1 MYKILNAYW
10 CQSTDQLNLVTRKDH
25 YFAQRKKQYKFF
37 RDITL
42 FEKYLPSLIQTS
54 LAKQSESFMADQKTG
69 TSGQDLKGESNSSS
83 PEQPRSPGAKSTNS
97 DHEYI
102 MLAVP
107 DIESDSGSA
116 LSGSSVDKSKSQGSS
131 VSSFAD
137 VITPDMEATLEKGPT
152 EEEVQHLVEDAKRD
166 FSASHE
172 DIFASQDKKMDL
184 QEASQI
190 PSENHDHV
198 VNPLAVDDDSQTEH
212 DKPRSN
218 LVRQRSSS
226 DGEANVGQTENVA
239 ELTTGEAVQARASTH
254 PGHSDDESDDNAILF
269 DGITYLGS
277 STVNAPVSEIE
288 LKRTMSI
295 LREQTEVT
303 IDVLLYVGSTSE
315 SMIRL
320 KEPGTQADI
329 ATYRIQRILFC
340 GRGDAEGKE
349 RDCFAFNTV
358 HGDSDI
364 FHCHVFRCEDPEKVK
379 DL

>member
-1 MYKILNAYW
+1 
-10 CQSTDQLNLVTRKDH
+10 
-25 YFAQRKKQYKFF
+25 
-37 RDITL
+37 
-42 FEKYLPSLIQTS
+42 
-54 LAKQSESFMADQKTG
+54 MADQKTG
-69 TSGQDLKGESNSSS
+69 TSGQDVKGESNSSS
-83 PEQPRSPGAKSTNS
+83 PEQPRSPGAKSTSS

-116 LSGSSVDKSKSQGSS
+116 VSGSSVDKSKSQGSS

-166 FSASHE
+166 ISHFSASQEEVFPNH
-172 DIFASQDKKMDL
+172 DKGMDF
-184 QEASQI
+184 QEGNQV

-198 VNPLAVDDDSQTEH
+198 VNPLAVDGDSQTE
-212 DKPRSN
+212 DGNPKGEM
-218 LVRQRSSS
+218 VRQRSAS
-226 DGEANVGQTENVA
+226 DGEANTGQTENVSD
-239 ELTTGEAVQARASTH
+239 LTTGEAVRARSSSH

-320 KEPGTQADI
+320 KEPGSQADI

-349 RDCFAFNTV
+349 RDCFAFNTD

-364 FHCHVFRCEDPEKVK
+364 FHCHVFKCEDPEKVRVLYIK
-379 DL
+379 SSKEVSVILQIQLKQVLKCLHVGSIFYDCILYMYVSWLLQCHKRLSSIVP

>member
-1 MYKILNAYW
+1 
-10 CQSTDQLNLVTRKDH
+10 
-25 YFAQRKKQYKFF
+25 
-37 RDITL
+37 
-42 FEKYLPSLIQTS
+42 
-54 LAKQSESFMADQKTG
+54 MADRNTGKTG
-69 TSGQDLKGESNSSS
+69 QDVKGESNSSS

-97 DHEYI
+97 DLEYI

-107 DIESDSGSA
+107 DIESDCGSA
-116 LSGSSVDKSKSQGSS
+116 VSGSSVDKSKSQGSS

-137 VITPDMEATLEKGPT
+137 VLTPDMEATLEKGPT

-166 FSASHE
+166 ISHFSAS
-172 DIFASQDKKMDL
+172 
-184 QEASQI
+184 QEEVFPSPGTGIDPQEGGQK

-198 VNPLAVDDDSQTEH
+198 VNPLAVDGDSQTG
-212 DKPRSN
+212 DDNPSRD

-226 DGEANVGQTENVA
+226 DGEANIGQTENVA
-239 ELTTGEAVQARASTH
+239 GEAVRARSSTH
-254 PGHSDDESDDNAILF
+254 PGHSDDETDDNAILF

-364 FHCHVFRCEDPEKVK
+364 FHCHVFRCEDPDKVK
-379 DL
+379 GLQIISSVEVSEIIQVQLKQVV

>member
-1 MYKILNAYW
+1 
-10 CQSTDQLNLVTRKDH
+10 
-25 YFAQRKKQYKFF
+25 
-37 RDITL
+37 
-42 FEKYLPSLIQTS
+42 
-54 LAKQSESFMADQKTG
+54 MADQKTG
-69 TSGQDLKGESNSSS
+69 TSGQDVKGESNCSS
-83 PEQPRSPGAKSTNS
+83 PEQPRSPGSKSISS

-116 LSGSSVDKSKSQGSS
+116 VSGSSVDKSKSQGSS

-166 FSASHE
+166 ISHFSASQE
-172 DIFASQDKKMDL
+172 EVFPNNDKGMDL
-184 QEASQI
+184 QEGNQIASE
-190 PSENHDHV
+190 SHDHV
-198 VNPLAVDDDSQTEH
+198 VNPLAVDGDSQKEEGNP
-212 DKPRSN
+212 KGEM
-218 LVRQRSSS
+218 VRQRSAS
-226 DGEANVGQTENVA
+226 DGEANTGQTENVSDI
-239 ELTTGEAVQARASTH
+239 TTGEAVRARSSSH

-315 SMIRL
+315 SLIRL
-320 KEPGTQADI
+320 KEPGSQADI

-340 GRGDAEGKE
+340 GRGDVEGKE

-364 FHCHVFRCEDPEKVK
+364 FHCHVFKCEDPEKVK
-379 DL
+379 FVSLHYKQ

>member
-1 MYKILNAYW
+1 
-10 CQSTDQLNLVTRKDH
+10 
-25 YFAQRKKQYKFF
+25 
-37 RDITL
+37 
-42 FEKYLPSLIQTS
+42 
-54 LAKQSESFMADQKTG
+54 MADQKVG
-69 TSGQDLKGESNSSS
+69 TSGQDVKGESNSSS
-83 PEQPRSPGAKSTNS
+83 PEQPRSPGAKSIS

-107 DIESDSGSA
+107 DIESDSA

-166 FSASHE
+166 ISHFSASQE
-172 DIFASQDKKMDL
+172 EVFSSQDKGMDP
-184 QEASQI
+184 QEGSQV

-198 VNPLAVDDDSQTEH
+198 VNPLAVDGDSQTE
-212 DKPRSN
+212 DSN
-218 LVRQRSSS
+218 PKREVLRQRSAS
-226 DGEANVGQTENVA
+226 DGEANTGQTENVA
-239 ELTTGEAVQARASTH
+239 DVTTGEAVRARSSTH

-315 SMIRL
+315 SLIRL

-349 RDCFAFNTV
+349 SDCFAFNTV

-364 FHCHVFRCEDPEKVK
+364 FHCHVFRCEDPEKVNG
-379 DL
+379 L

>member
-1 MYKILNAYW
+1 
-10 CQSTDQLNLVTRKDH
+10 
-25 YFAQRKKQYKFF
+25 
-37 RDITL
+37 
-42 FEKYLPSLIQTS
+42 
-54 LAKQSESFMADQKTG
+54 MADQKPG
-69 TSGQDLKGESNSSS
+69 ASEQYVKGESNSSS
-83 PEQPRSPGAKSTNS
+83 PEQPRSPGSKSTSS

-102 MLAVP
+102 VLAVP

-116 LSGSSVDKSKSQGSS
+116 VSVSSMDKSKSQGSS

-152 EEEVQHLVEDAKRD
+152 EEEVQHLVEDARKD
-166 FSASHE
+166 ILHSSASSHE
-172 DIFASQDKKMDL
+172 EVFPGQDKGVELQQDL
-184 QEASQI
+184 PNIEIS
-190 PSENHDHV
+190 SETTTGGGATGGENQCHV
-198 VNPLAVDDDSQTEH
+198 ANPLVEDDTQVEG
-212 DKPRSN
+212 DKPDGN
-218 LVRQRSSS
+218 LVRQRTVTDDDTNSGQVSNVTQFTS
-226 DGEANVGQTENVA
+226 GEPVRD
-239 ELTTGEAVQARASTH
+239 RASTH

-315 SMIRL
+315 GMIRL
-320 KEPGTQADI
+320 KDPESQADI

-340 GRGDAEGKE
+340 GRGDAEGGEK
-349 RDCFAFNTV
+349 DCFAFNTV

-364 FHCHVFRCEDPEKVK
+364 FHCHVFRCQDPEKVK
-379 DL
+379 SGYHLISMNYVFFV

>member
-1 MYKILNAYW
+1 
-10 CQSTDQLNLVTRKDH
+10 
-25 YFAQRKKQYKFF
+25 
-37 RDITL
+37 
-42 FEKYLPSLIQTS
+42 
-54 LAKQSESFMADQKTG
+54 MADQKTG
-69 TSGQDLKGESNSSS
+69 TSGQDVKGESNCST
-83 PEQPRSPGAKSTNS
+83 PEQPRSPGSKSTSS

-116 LSGSSVDKSKSQGSS
+116 VSGSSVDKSKSQGSS

-166 FSASHE
+166 ISHFSASQE
-172 DIFASQDKKMDL
+172 EVFPNNDKGMDL
-184 QEASQI
+184 QEGNQI

-198 VNPLAVDDDSQTEH
+198 VNPLAVDGDSQTK
-212 DKPRSN
+212 DGNPRGEM
-218 LVRQRSSS
+218 VRQRSAS
-226 DGEANVGQTENVA
+226 DGEASTGQTENVSD
-239 ELTTGEAVQARASTH
+239 LTTGEAVRARSSTH

-320 KEPGTQADI
+320 KEPGSQADI

-340 GRGDAEGKE
+340 GRGDVEGKE

-364 FHCHVFRCEDPEKVK
+364 FHCHVFKCEDPEKVK
-379 DL
+379 FLYIISSKEVSVMI

>member
-1 MYKILNAYW
+1 
-10 CQSTDQLNLVTRKDH
+10 
-25 YFAQRKKQYKFF
+25 
-37 RDITL
+37 
-42 FEKYLPSLIQTS
+42 
-54 LAKQSESFMADQKTG
+54 MADQKTG
-69 TSGQDLKGESNSSS
+69 ASEQCVKGESNSSS
-83 PEQPRSPGAKSTNS
+83 PEQPRSPGSKSTNS
-97 DHEYI
+97 DHEYVV
-102 MLAVP
+102 LAAP

-116 LSGSSVDKSKSQGSS
+116 VSVSSMDKSKSQGSS

-152 EEEVQHLVEDAKRD
+152 EEEVQHLVEDAKKD
-166 FSASHE
+166 ILHTSASHE
-172 DIFASQDKKMDL
+172 EVFPGQDKGEDL
-184 QEASQI
+184 QQALPSSGNSADTNSSDGQI
-190 PSENHDHV
+190 ASENQCHV
-198 VNPLAVDDDSQTEH
+198 ANPLVVEDDAQAED
-212 DKPRSN
+212 DKPDGG
-218 LVRQRSSS
+218 LVRQHSSS
-226 DGEANVGQTENVA
+226 DGEANTGQAANVA
-239 ELTTGEAVQARASTH
+239 QFNTGERVRASTH

-320 KEPGTQADI
+320 KDPETQADI

-340 GRGDAEGKE
+340 GRGDIEEGEK
-349 RDCFAFNTV
+349 DCFAFNTV

-364 FHCHVFRCEDPEKVK
+364 FHCHVFRCEDPEKVN

>member
-1 MYKILNAYW
+1 MA
-10 CQSTDQLNLVTRKDH
+10 
-25 YFAQRKKQYKFF
+25 
-37 RDITL
+37 
-42 FEKYLPSLIQTS
+42 EQT
-54 LAKQSESFMADQKTG
+54 AGA
-69 TSGQDLKGESNSSS
+69 SGQYVKGESNSSS
-83 PEQPRSPGAKSTNS
+83 PEQPRSPGSKSTNS

-102 MLAVP
+102 MLAAP
-107 DIESDSGSA
+107 DMESDSGSA
-116 LSGSSVDKSKSQGSS
+116 VSVSSMDKSKSQGSS

-152 EEEVQHLVEDAKRD
+152 DEEVQHLVEDAKKD
-166 FSASHE
+166 ILHSSASQE
-172 DIFASQDKKMDL
+172 EVFPGLAKGEDL
-184 QEASQI
+184 QEALPNDGNSAGTNDSDGQI
-190 PSENHDHV
+190 AGENQCHV
-198 VNPLAVDDDSQTEH
+198 ANPLVVEDDSQAD
-212 DKPRSN
+212 DKPDGD
-218 LVRQRSSS
+218 LVRQRSLS
-226 DGEANVGQTENVA
+226 DGEANTGQAANVA
-239 ELTTGEAVQARASTH
+239 QFTTGEPVRARASTH

-320 KEPGTQADI
+320 KDPETEADI

-340 GRGDAEGKE
+340 GRGDVEGSEK
-349 RDCFAFNTV
+349 DCFAFNTV

-364 FHCHVFRCEDPEKVK
+364 FHCHVFRCEDPEKVHIIISLYLLTK
-379 DL
+379 DVFIR